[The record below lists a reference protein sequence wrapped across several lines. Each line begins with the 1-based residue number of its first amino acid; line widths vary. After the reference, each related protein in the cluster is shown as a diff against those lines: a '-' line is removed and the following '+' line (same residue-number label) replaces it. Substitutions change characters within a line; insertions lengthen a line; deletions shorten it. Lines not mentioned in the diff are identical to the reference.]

1 MPISDLLAITVA
13 LPHEAKAILPF
24 LTVKATTRY
33 QKAVLYEGDLGSQA
47 CILLQTGM
55 GAAYARQGTE
65 YLLQHYPVKRLLVT
79 GYCGGLA
86 PGIKTGDGILAE
98 TILSEKDGSR
108 LSASEAWHQE
118 IFQKLLSQNVSL
130 HRGALVE
137 VEKPALTSE
146 GKKKLGEKF
155 SALGVDMESFSV
167 LKIAQ
172 GRQNIASLALR
183 FVVDPVGVD
192 LAGTEVLVDPVGHFQ
207 TVPFLKQALRRP
219 RIFLQ
224 LPGLEKM
231 ASQARRQL
239 AKSIEV
245 IFDL

>member
-24 LTVKATTRY
+24 FTIKAITRY
-33 QKAVLYEGDLGSQA
+33 QKAKIFEGALGTHP

-55 GAAYARQGTE
+55 GSSAAEQGTA
-65 YLLQHYPVKRLLVT
+65 YLLEHFPVSRLLVT
-79 GYCGGLA
+79 GYCGALVA
-86 PGIKTGDGILAE
+86 GIKTGDGILAE
-98 TILSEKDGSR
+98 EILLEKNGER
-108 LSASEAWHQE
+108 LGASETWHQE

-130 HRGALVE
+130 HRGNLLQ
-137 VEKPALTSE
+137 VEKPVLEPEA
-146 GKKKLGEKF
+146 KKTLGEKF
-155 SALGVDMESFSV
+155 QAIGVDMESFSV
-167 LKIAQ
+167 LKTAQ

-183 FVVDPVGVD
+183 FVVDPVDID
-192 LAGTEVLVDPVGHFQ
+192 LADTTAFVDSTGHFQ
-207 TVPFLKQALRRP
+207 PVPFLKEVVRRP

-224 LPGLEKM
+224 LPGLERM